1 MTRRISNTL
10 CEANLETT
18 TMDDYNS
25 NESAIHIT
33 NDQENVIMEKT
44 TVTLPPLVEASLS
57 RGTSMHEI
65 QYITT
70 KIASL
75 LVLLSVIYSIAVH
88 AFLSSFHERHFSER
102 SHWRAICIRVGLAT
116 FVVLFGMQQWQENDV
131 QLGMRTIFNLTV
143 TLVSMNLIVQTRQ
156 REVNGPMPQ
165 YTSLE
170 GKVIFITG
178 SNAGIGRETARQLY
192 NFGAT
197 ILMGCRSESRAI
209 DAMQNIDPL
218 WQQQSGEQRRMHY
231 INLDLTSISSIHDS
245 VKALEQISLPLHML
259 YLNAGVMR
267 NRREETVD
275 GLEMTMA
282 ANVSELCNLDVDSLY
297 MSYIILMNLTYF
309 QTKQSTWDTFY

>member
-1 MTRRISNTL
+1 
-10 CEANLETT
+10 
-18 TMDDYNS
+18 
-25 NESAIHIT
+25 
-33 NDQENVIMEKT
+33 
-44 TVTLPPLVEASLS
+44 
-57 RGTSMHEI
+57 MHEI

-282 ANVSELCNLDVDSLY
+282 ANVSELC
-297 MSYIILMNLTYF
+297 IF
-309 QTKQSTWDTFY
+309 AC